1 MAANRRRRRR
11 SYRRKR
17 RGGNNIGKIVFCTFV
32 EIIVMLTLVIIIGW
46 NKGVKDW
53 FAQFSIPVVKSVD
66 VTGINSSNAILIQAR
81 GGKSLGEM
89 SADERIY
96 PASLTKMMTAIIAL
110 EELEDQETMITLN
123 NEMFSELYAR
133 DATQAGFQPGE
144 SVRAMDLIYGV
155 LLPSG
160 AECCIALAEEIAGSE
175 AGFVDL
181 MNKKAAKL
189 GMEST
194 HFRDSTGLHDPEHY
208 TTVRDMAVLLK
219 YCIKNQTFREMIESS
234 RHSTGLT
241 NVHPDGITFY
251 STMFKNLNDPT
262 VTGGRILGGKTGFTN
277 EAGLCL
283 ASYAEIEGREYI
295 LVTAGASGGAESP
308 AHVQD
313 AVTIYNRVGAAAQA
327 LK

>member
-1 MAANRRRRRR
+1 
-11 SYRRKR
+11 
-17 RGGNNIGKIVFCTFV
+17 
-32 EIIVMLTLVIIIGW
+32 MLTLVIIVGW

-53 FAQFSIPVVKSVD
+53 FAQFSVPVVKSVD
-66 VTGINSSNAILIQAR
+66 VTGINSSHAVLIDA
-81 GGKSLGEM
+81 GSGKVLGEM
-89 SADERIY
+89 NADERIY
-96 PASLTKMMTAIIAL
+96 PASLTKMMTAIVAL
-110 EELEDQETMITLN
+110 EELDDQEIMITLN

-144 SVRAMDLIYGV
+144 SVRAIDLIYGV
-155 LLPSG
+155 VLPSG

-175 AGFVDL
+175 AAFVEL

-189 GMEST
+189 GMENT

-208 TTVRDMAVLLK
+208 STVRDMAVLLK
-219 YCIKNQTFREMIESS
+219 YCIRNDTFREIIESA

-251 STMFKNLNDPT
+251 STMFKNLSDSA

-283 ASYAEIEGREYI
+283 ASFAEIEGREYI
-295 LVTAGASGGAESP
+295 FVSAGAADGSGSP
-308 AHVQD
+308 LHVQD
-313 AVTIYNRVGAAAQA
+313 AVTVYNRIGAAAEV
-327 LK
+327 